1 MAKKFKVGE
10 RFKYY
15 DFIVYADRGSNSA
28 RTLADNLSCRRWR
41 AGMPDRYNRRPAYFK
56 GYGEPIVCNW
66 GTTSGPDWRSIR
78 AAMGRSEAKGLILNP
93 FDKVRVALNKID
105 TFKALD
111 AAGVPC
117 VKWTTDKEQVKK
129 WLQSKKQHAVF
140 VRKTVTGQG
149 GAGIT
154 ICTANAAPNSEL
166 RVPDAPLYTRN
177 YPKTHEFR
185 VHVAFGKVIDFVEKR
200 AILTAQK
207 VDRFVRNHAN
217 GWTFAHQLSRLTGED
232 KTVLDKIATDAIK
245 ALGLHFGG
253 VDLLAILDT
262 PESGGRLKG
271 AVVCEINTGPGL
283 ENTQTIAAYKQAF
296 ETFRNQVRG
305 K

>member
-1 MAKKFKVGE
+1 MPKKFKVGE

-15 DFIVYADRGSNSA
+15 DFIVYADRGSDSA
-28 RTLADNLSCRRWR
+28 HTLASNLSCRRWR
-41 AGMPDRYNRRPAYFK
+41 AGMPDRYSRRPAYFK
-56 GYGEPIVCNW
+56 GYREPIICNW
-66 GTTSGPDWRSIR
+66 GTTNGPDWASIR
-78 AAMGRSEAKGLILNP
+78 PALALSESKGLILNP

-117 VKWTTDKEQVKK
+117 VKWTTDKEQVQK
-129 WLQSKKQHAVF
+129 WLASKKQHTVF
-140 VRKTVTGQG
+140 ARKTVSGQG
-149 GAGIT
+149 GAGISLVQG
-154 ICTANAAPNSEL
+154 ADAAIPA
-166 RVPDAPLYTRN
+166 APLYTRN
-177 YPKTHEFR
+177 FPKTHEFR

-200 AILTAQK
+200 AILTAPK
-207 VDRFVRNHAN
+207 VDRFVRNHRN

-232 KTVLDKIATDAIK
+232 KAVLDGVAVSAIK
-245 ALGLHFGG
+245 ALGLHFGA

-283 ENTQTIAAYKQAF
+283 ENTQTISAYKSAF

>member
-1 MAKKFKVGE
+1 MPKKFKVGE
-10 RFKYY
+10 RFAYY

-28 RTLADNLSCRRWR
+28 RTLADSLRCRRWR
-41 AGMPDRYNRRPAYFK
+41 AGMPDRYTRRRAYFK
-56 GYGEPIVCNW
+56 GYREPIICNW
-66 GTTSGPDWRSIR
+66 GTTGGPDWTSIR
-78 AAMGRSEAKGLILNP
+78 DAVARSQDKGLILNP
-93 FDKVRVALNKID
+93 FEKVRVALNKIE

-117 VKWTTDKEQVKK
+117 VKWTIDKEQVKK
-129 WLQSKKQHAVF
+129 WLASKKQHTVF
-140 VRKTVTGQG
+140 ARRTVTGQG
-149 GAGIT
+149 GTGIT
-154 ICTANAAPNSEL
+154 LVSGPTAT
-166 RVPDAPLYTRN
+166 VPDAPLYTRN

-200 AILTAQK
+200 AILTAPK

-232 KTVLDKIATDAIK
+232 KAVLDGMATAAIK
-245 ALGLHFGG
+245 ALGLHFGA
-253 VDLLAILDT
+253 VDLLAILDA

-283 ENTQTIAAYKQAF
+283 ENTQTISAYKHAF
-296 ETFRNQVRG
+296 ETFRTINRG
-305 K
+305 R